1 MKDKR
6 LAQVLAVYA
15 DDLTRGLSNREAY
28 LRQISDRSG
37 ELEALLN
44 ITERIQQTLVPVQPS
59 AAFVKDLARQLTD
72 IGSRKVEGAV
82 RDHWQGLFIGVAA
95 IGSALSVIGL
105 VAYLVR
111 NRGQVKPQ
119 VISMG

>member
-6 LAQVLAVYA
+6 LTQALAVYA
-15 DDLTRGLSNREAY
+15 DDLNRGLSNREAC
-28 LRQISDRSG
+28 LRQFPDRSG
-37 ELEALLN
+37 ELEAWLD
-44 ITERIQQTLVPVQPS
+44 ITEQIQQALVPVQPS
-59 AAFVKDLARQLTD
+59 TAFVKDLARQLTD
-72 IGSRKVEGAV
+72 IGGRTVEGAV
-82 RDHWQGLFIGVAA
+82 RDRWQGLFIGVAA